1 MIAAGATC
9 CAAVTPAVHDSDVRR
24 FVKLA
29 AAVLFAAGVG
39 AFVGNATSTP
49 AKPPVPAVET
59 ASLSPSNYELSLD
72 NGFLAVSGG
81 PGGTGCETRL
91 LAPTTLRLVRT
102 IRSCATASRLSDTPL
117 AVDFKPAGDEIHVAA
132 TNGTGPLLLTIDNWS
147 WAHSGV
153 TSGNGAVWIFGLG
166 TKTLLEV
173 STRTG
178 RVIRR
183 WTVNAGADPWMAVDA
198 DGFWMTQGV
207 WDGSFC
213 GKKCT
218 LWHVA
223 PGSDQLVAVR
233 QLTAGSQWF
242 VASGHSLYVDE
253 LTGKPGGMTQ
263 SIWRLDGPT
272 ARVAYETRATL
283 LPSTDFG
290 GTGYAVEGTPQ
301 LGFFTLSELGNGDT
315 PLGVGDCDTSAPLR
329 VVRIDPATGKQ
340 SYVASV
346 PSKDVGSQFDCHLYS
361 YQSAFGDG
369 ALYFLSDSQE
379 PGIQYGLL
387 VRVAV

>member
-1 MIAAGATC
+1 M
-9 CAAVTPAVHDSDVRR
+9 RR

-39 AFVGNATSTP
+39 AFVANATSTP

-59 ASLSPSNYELSLD
+59 ASLLPSNYELSLD

-91 LAPTTLRLVRT
+91 LAPITLRLVRS
-102 IRSCATASRLSDTPL
+102 IGSCASANRLSDTPL
-117 AVDFKPAGDEIHVAA
+117 VVDFKPAGDEIHVAA

-166 TKTLLEV
+166 TKTLLEA
-173 STRTG
+173 STTTG
-178 RVIRR
+178 QVIHR
-183 WTVNAGADPWMAVDA
+183 WTVGAGADPWMAVDA

-272 ARVAYETRATL
+272 RGSPTRPGPRFCRRQTL
-283 LPSTDFG
+283 VGP
-290 GTGYAVEGTPQ
+290 
-301 LGFFTLSELGNGDT
+301 DT
-315 PLGVGDCDTSAPLR
+315 R
-329 VVRIDPATGKQ
+329 
-340 SYVASV
+340 
-346 PSKDVGSQFDCHLYS
+346 SKGIRS
-361 YQSAFGDG
+361 
-369 ALYFLSDSQE
+369 SDSSPCPSLETATRPSGWVTAIRQHRF
-379 PGIQYGLL
+379 GSCGST
-387 VRVAV
+387 R